1 MENKDWRVKI
11 GSVLNNNR
19 VDILS
24 KDGSEL
30 LDDLQNLVERGL
42 DKAGEGGYEK
52 GVKDGIKG
60 KVFNKVEIKE
70 EAHIPKELIEKITVK
85 RRIHE
90 GYKELE
96 NSPYKI
102 FGKYQYIYT
111 SDKGGISLIKL
122 VNYFRDGKD
131 LWEIYCLEGKLFE
144 DVERF
149 NTKKEAVVE
158 IKKYLN

>member
-70 EAHIPKELIEKITVK
+70 EAHIPKELIEKI
-85 RRIHE
+85 REE
-90 GYKELE
+90 GYEKGYEMGVKYGTTGNTLTDSDTEEFERLDKKE
-96 NSPYKI
+96 
-102 FGKYQYIYT
+102 
-111 SDKGGISLIKL
+111 
-122 VNYFRDGKD
+122 R
-131 LWEIYCLEGKLFE
+131 
-144 DVERF
+144 ERF
-149 NTKKEAVVE
+149 LKS
-158 IKKYLN
+158 IY